1 MSKDNILQYSK
12 KAENTSILK
21 TELNRTSALSGST
34 ETGEQDTV
42 FEGSTVDFAQKKEKE
57 SWWNIEQS
65 FANIYLVVQ

>member
-57 SWWNIEQS
+57 SW
-65 FANIYLVVQ
+65 